1 MPAKESESQRPPSFL
16 ERRLFIGDITM
27 KIKLNG
33 NDHELGSEKSL
44 AELLSELKL
53 PCGGIAVA
61 VNGDI
66 ISQNDHPAKNLNDGD
81 CVEVIR
87 AIGGG

>member
-1 MPAKESESQRPPSFL
+1 
-16 ERRLFIGDITM
+16 M

-33 NDHELGSEKSL
+33 NDHELGGEKNL

-61 VNGDI
+61 VNGEIVGRDGRE
-66 ISQNDHPAKNLNDGD
+66 SHSLNDGD
-81 CVEVIR
+81 VVEVIK

>member
-1 MPAKESESQRPPSFL
+1 
-16 ERRLFIGDITM
+16 M

-33 NDHELGSEKSL
+33 NDHELTDEKNL
-44 AELLSELKL
+44 ADLMTTLKL

-61 VNGDI
+61 VNGEI
-66 ISQNDHPAKNLNDGD
+66 INQDAHDSCAISDGD
-81 CVEVIR
+81 CVEIIR

>member
-1 MPAKESESQRPPSFL
+1 
-16 ERRLFIGDITM
+16 M

-33 NDHELGSEKSL
+33 NDHELGSEKNL
-44 AELLSELKL
+44 AELLSELNL

-61 VNGDI
+61 VNGEI
-66 ISQNDHPAKNLNDGD
+66 ISRDVRDSHDISDGD
-81 CVEVIR
+81 CIEIIR

>member
-1 MPAKESESQRPPSFL
+1 
-16 ERRLFIGDITM
+16 M

-33 NDHELGSEKSL
+33 NDHELTDEKNLS
-44 AELLSELKL
+44 ELLTTLKL

-61 VNGDI
+61 VNGEIVVRNKQDTHT
-66 ISQNDHPAKNLNDGD
+66 ISDGD
-81 CVEVIR
+81 CVEIIR

>member
-1 MPAKESESQRPPSFL
+1 MV
-16 ERRLFIGDITM
+16 T
-27 KIKLNG
+27 IKLNG

-61 VNGDI
+61 VNGEIVSHD
-66 ISQNDHPAKNLNDGD
+66 DHTAKNLNDGD
-81 CVEVIR
+81 TIEVIR